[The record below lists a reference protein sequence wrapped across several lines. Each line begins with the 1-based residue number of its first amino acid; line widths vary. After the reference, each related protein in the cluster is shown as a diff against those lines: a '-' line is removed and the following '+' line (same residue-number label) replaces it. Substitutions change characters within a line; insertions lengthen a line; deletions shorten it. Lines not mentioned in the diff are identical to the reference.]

1 MTEGEAIQA
10 EDSQISWCAGQILD
24 LANSLQAVRVSGGAQ
39 SGLVSSGYTL
49 DTQGG
54 AIAVGGVRLAGYPFT
69 VGSCTKAEADAVLGR
84 LDSLTEQTVAL
95 TAFVEG
101 EYQQSARLQP
111 A

>member
-1 MTEGEAIQA
+1 M
-10 EDSQISWCAGQILD
+10 
-24 LANSLQAVRVSGGAQ
+24 VRVSGGAQ
-39 SGLVSSGYTL
+39 SGLVSSGYIL

-54 AIAVGGVRLAGYPFT
+54 AITVGGVRLAGYPFA
-69 VGSCTKAEADAVLGR
+69 VGSCTKGEADATLAR